1 MDFDLR
7 GTPQMKRLLSK
18 RPSPAMIVALVA
30 LFVAMGGSSYAAV
43 RISARDINKGAVG
56 TRAIANNSI
65 RSGDIHNATVS
76 GIDVKDDSL
85 TNADIDNT
93 NLSALTAK
101 SAETAARATTATKAT
116 NADNADNADNAA
128 NAGKLD
134 GLDSTDFT
142 RPACTSQTGALKGAV
157 TIAASAGFSSGFTA
171 VPGYNCSGQSVEARR
186 QSMGRYDIR
195 FNGSPVTQVVATPIV
210 AGFKTDQI
218 SVTNTG
224 PGQFTIYV
232 LDPLPAPGA
241 FVDDSFTVIA
251 P

>member
-1 MDFDLR
+1 
-7 GTPQMKRLLSK
+7 
-18 RPSPAMIVALVA
+18 MIVALVA

-43 RISARDINKGAVG
+43 KISARDINKGAVG

-101 SAETAARATTATKAT
+101 SADTAAHATTATSATSATTATKAT
-116 NADNADNADNAA
+116 NATNADNADNAV

-134 GLDSTDFT
+134 GLDSADFT

-157 TIAASAGFSSGFTA
+157 TVAASAGFSSSFTT

-195 FNGSPVTQVVATPIV
+195 FNGSPVTSVVATPIV
-210 AGFKTDQI
+210 AAFKTDQI

>member
-1 MDFDLR
+1 
-7 GTPQMKRLLSK
+7 MKRLLSK

-43 RISARDINKGAVG
+43 KISARDINKGAVG

-101 SAETAARATTATKAT
+101 SAETAGRATTATKAT
-116 NADNADNADNAA
+116 NADNADNAA

-134 GLDSTDFT
+134 GLDSADFT

-157 TIAASAGFSSGFTA
+157 TIAASAGFSSSFTA

-186 QSMGRYDIR
+186 LSMGRYEVR
-195 FNGSPVTQVVATPIV
+195 FNGSPVTQAVATSIV
-210 AGFKTDQI
+210 TGFKADMV
-218 SVTNTG
+218 SVTNQASG
-224 PGQFTIYV
+224 LFTVYI
-232 LDPLPAPGA
+232 LDPVPSPGA
-241 FVDDSFTVIA
+241 FVDDAFTMIT

>member
-1 MDFDLR
+1 
-7 GTPQMKRLLSK
+7 MKRLLSH
-18 RPSPAMIVALVA
+18 RPSPAMIVALLA

-43 RISARDINKGAVG
+43 KISARDINRGAVG
-56 TRAIANNSI
+56 TRAIADNAI

-76 GIDVKDDSL
+76 GLDVKDDSL

-101 SAETAARATTATKAT
+101 SADTATHATSATAATTATRAT
-116 NADNADNADNAA
+116 NADNADNA
-128 NAGKLD
+128 GKLD
-134 GLDSTDFT
+134 GLDSADFT
-142 RPACTSQTGALKGAV
+142 RPGCTSQTGALKGAV
-157 TIAASAGFSSGFTA
+157 TIAASAGFSSSFTP
-171 VPGYNCSGQSVEARR
+171 VSGYNCSGQSVEARR
-186 QSMGRYDIR
+186 QSMGRYDVR
-195 FNGSPVTQVVATPIV
+195 FNGSPVTQAVATPIV

-241 FVDDSFTVIA
+241 FVDDSFTVIT

>member
-1 MDFDLR
+1 
-7 GTPQMKRLLSK
+7 MKRLVSS
-18 RPSPAMIVALVA
+18 RPSPAMIVALLA
-30 LFVAMGGSSYAAV
+30 LFVALGGSSYAAV
-43 RISARDINKGAVG
+43 KIGARDITRGAVG
-56 TRAIANNSI
+56 TRAIANNSV
-65 RSGDIHNATVS
+65 RSADIHNAAVS
-76 GIDVKDDSL
+76 GLDVKDDSL

-101 SAETAARATTATKAT
+101 SADTAITATSADTATKAT
-116 NADNADNADNAA
+116 KADSAD

-134 GLDSTDFT
+134 GLDSADFT

-157 TIAASAGFSSGFTA
+157 TIAASPGFSSSFTA
-171 VPGYNCSGQSVEARR
+171 VPAYNCSGQSVEARR

-195 FNGSPVTQVVATPIV
+195 FNGSPSTTVVATPIV

>member
-1 MDFDLR
+1 
-7 GTPQMKRLLSK
+7 MKRLLSK

-43 RISARDINKGAVG
+43 KISARDINKGAVG

-101 SAETAARATTATKAT
+101 SADTAAHATTATKAT
-116 NADNADNADNAA
+116 KADNAA

-134 GLDSTDFT
+134 GLDSADFT

-157 TIAASAGFSSGFTA
+157 TIAASAGFTSSFTA

-195 FNGSPVTQVVATPIV
+195 FNGSPVTSVVATPIV
-210 AGFKTDQI
+210 AAFKTDQI
-218 SVTNTG
+218 SVANTG